1 VSIATTQPVT
11 ITGSTINF
19 AVTGIRSGVAG
30 VDVTVT
36 HTKFS
41 GSYPPAGA
49 VDTYA
54 FYADNSKRVDL
65 EHNSVNR
72 GAGFKLN
79 GWGGGSTNPVTIR
92 YNQFTNMIGL
102 ISDGSGGYTGGY
114 WDSHAVQLAGV
125 NNAPNVDVAWNEFD
139 NAPNVS
145 SIEDN
150 ISIFASSGTSS
161 SPINVHDNYV
171 NGGYPNPATTPG
183 YTGGGIM
190 LGDGGGNYEV
200 SQNNIV
206 IRTTNY
212 AVAISGGTNLTVRNN
227 VGVSACELPDGT
239 TMPTC
244 NVGMYVNGTPA
255 NANDQAYGNTLGWW
269 GDAGV
274 IGYPYFRNDWWIPDC
289 TVNCSNYHYGS
300 TTLTG
305 PDDGGIPGPR
315 ITPSD
320 ESAQTT
326 VWQNKLAA
334 NGVTIGA

>member
-171 NGGYPNPATTPG
+171 NGAYPNPVTNAG
-183 YTGGGIM
+183 YNGGGIM
-190 LGDGGGNYEV
+190 LGDGGGSYQI

-212 AVAISGGTNLTVRNN
+212 GLAESGGSNLIMRNN
-227 VGVSACELPDGT
+227 VGVSACTLSNGAPI
-239 TMPTC
+239 PAC
-244 NVGMYVNGTPA
+244 NVGMYVYPDLVDN
-255 NANDQAYGNTLGWW
+255 QAYGNTLGWW
-269 GDAGV
+269 HPPPQSV
-274 IGYPYFRNDWWIPDC
+274 RNDWWIPGC
-289 TVNCSNYHYGS
+289 TGMCSNSSYGS
-300 TTLTG
+300 SGSPITLA
-305 PDDGGIPGPR
+305 
-315 ITPSD
+315 D

-334 NGVTIGA
+334 NNVTIGA